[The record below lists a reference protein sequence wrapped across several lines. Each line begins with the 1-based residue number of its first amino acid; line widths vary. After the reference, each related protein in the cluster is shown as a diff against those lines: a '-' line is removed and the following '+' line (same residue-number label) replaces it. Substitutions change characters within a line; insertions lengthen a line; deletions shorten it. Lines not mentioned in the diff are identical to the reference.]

1 MKYVAD
7 FLKYFYTPKFPVFTK
22 TDAYL
27 FLRQS
32 DVTDAYAKK
41 FLSNLVKSGR
51 IYRIKRNHYTCYDD
65 PYAAGFAF
73 APFYYGLGTALN
85 MHNLTEQQSQ
95 PVVISATSVMPR
107 TIIFNSKKIFIKRI
121 RASMFFGVATLA
133 YGAFEIPVSDI
144 EKTFIDLIY
153 FRYGVDEQ
161 VYENLTTKLD
171 KIKLERYLKTCAP
184 HIRKSADAIM
194 QRFQPGRGRAKK

>member
-7 FLKYFYTPKFPVFTK
+7 FLKYFHALKFPVFTK

-27 FLRQS
+27 FLWQS
-32 DVTDAYAKK
+32 GATAAYTKR

-51 IYRIKRNHYTCYDD
+51 IYRIKRNYYTCYDD

-85 MHNLTEQQSQ
+85 IHNLTEQQSQ
-95 PVVISATSVMPR
+95 PVVISATSIMPR
-107 TIIFNSKKIFIKRI
+107 TIVFNSKKIFIKRI
-121 RASMFFGVATLA
+121 RTNMFFGVATMA
-133 YGAFEIPVSDI
+133 YGTFEIPVSDI

-161 VYENLTTKLD
+161 VYENIIRKVD
-171 KIKLERYLKTCAP
+171 KKRLERYLKICTP
-184 HIRKSADAIM
+184 YIRKRAGMIM
-194 QRFQPGRGRAKK
+194 QRFYNRQSQPKR

>member
-1 MKYVAD
+1 MKYVAE
-7 FLKYFYTPKFPVFTK
+7 FLKYFSVPKFPVFTK

-27 FLRQS
+27 FLRRS
-32 DVTDAYAKK
+32 GATEVYAKR
-41 FLSNLVKSGR
+41 FLSSLVKSRR
-51 IYRIKRNHYTCYDD
+51 ISRIKKNYYTCYGD
-65 PYAAGFAF
+65 PYAVGFAF

-107 TIIFNSKKIFIKRI
+107 AIVFNSKKIFIKRI
-121 RASMFFGVATLA
+121 RASMFFGIETMA
-133 YGAFEIPVSDI
+133 YGAFEIPVSDV

-161 VYENLTTKLD
+161 VYENIIRKIDKKKLR
-171 KIKLERYLKTCAP
+171 RYLKICAP
-184 HIRKSADAIM
+184 YIRKSTDRII
-194 QRFQPGRGRAKK
+194 QRFHF